1 MNKQKY
7 AFTLVE
13 LIVVITIL
21 AILGTIAFI
30 SLQWYSKDARDSIRI
45 SDTSNMKTSL
55 ELFHLDS
62 GKYPLPDD
70 NEIVDYGTETLWY
83 QWDFWSSVISS
94 LSRSMSE
101 IPTDPLT
108 DKEYI
113 FSVANNKNEFE
124 ISNLLEWDSL
134 ALSNISQTNAASL
147 EVTPK
152 VDWNFNRVFIKTA
165 NYIVPVPS
173 IITSEILLW
182 TMTLDSN
189 NISSQV
195 VNGWEN
201 IPEQWNVLSNTWAL
215 TWLILSVYTWSI
227 AIDDSNSI
235 KEDVIQKI
243 QAAYTWSVL
252 ASSDIYNYILSISWE
267 DETASL
273 LNSIVLN
280 DDSTEITPSWNSC
293 DDTTK
298 PADDLNKTY
307 TVNPT
312 SSNQAYIQ
320 DDAECWYACTWW
332 FTWVNCEIAPDPY
345 LTCTWV
351 NTPTPFSA
359 VTTYPLCDTA
369 DVTICTW
376 VWIWYTIAWCNVWAT
391 AWSEYALCVD
401 LASCPIARTWELF
414 QWWNNEWLR
423 DSTISPTQ
431 ISVTATWSTYNGS
444 GDFIYNFADWN
455 STPNN
460 DAWWYIWWS
469 DINMK
474 WPCETWY
481 RIPIHSEWAWI
492 HTAWWWGDNWVD
504 SWTNMAN
511 DLKLPMAWRRD
522 WNNWSVVRQWS
533 HSYYWASWTTG
544 TNAYLL
550 NMTLANIAPTHYDY
564 RAYGHSIR
572 CIKN

>member
-1 MNKQKY
+1 MNKQKK

-124 ISNLLEWDSL
+124 ILSLLEWDSL

-201 IPEQWNVLSNTWAL
+201 IPVQWNVISNTWAL
-215 TWLILSVYTWSI
+215 TWLVLSVYTWTISKESSDI
-227 AIDDSNSI
+227 AKVAAMNVI
-235 KEDVIQKI
+235 KD
-243 QAAYTWSVL
+243 AYTWSVL
-252 ASSDIYNYILSISWE
+252 AKDSIYNYILDKSSSTDLVI
-267 DETASL
+267 L
-273 LNSIVLN
+273 LNSLVLK
-280 DDSTEITPSWNSC
+280 DDSTEVAIIDPVNWLCWTDDWWNFTITPTNLCTTWNESWVTDNGWGFTYEWIC
-293 DDTTK
+293 NWTDWWTTDICN
-298 PADDLNKTY
+298 ANNT
-307 TVNPT
+307 NP
-312 SSNQAYIQ
+312 S
-320 DDAECWYACTWW
+320 
-332 FTWVNCEIAPDPY
+332 
-345 LTCTWV
+345 
-351 NTPTPFSA
+351 
-359 VTTYPLCDTA
+359 TYPWCDLA
-369 DVTICTW
+369 DITIS
-376 VWIWYTIAWCNVWAT
+376 WIVVSACNVWSTT
-391 AWSEYALCVD
+391 AWTDYTIS
-401 LASCPIARTWELF
+401 WWWMF
-414 QWWNNEWLR
+414 QWWNNSDIEFVWTS
-423 DSTISPTQ
+423 STKIGDT
-431 ISVTATWSTYNGS
+431 TWYTPSTYSNPQ
-444 GDFIYNFADWN
+444 FITWIDW
-455 STPNN
+455 TTVVNN
-460 DAWWYIWWS
+460 DLWWNVTNTS
-469 DINMK
+469 EARK
-474 WPCETWY
+474 WPCSTWY
-481 RIPIHSEWAWI
+481 HVPSQPEWENLITWWWWSSVNVATMISTLKIPLPGSRYWVDGTMNSEWSI
-492 HTAWWWGDNWVD
+492 GH
-504 SWTNMAN
+504 
-511 DLKLPMAWRRD
+511 
-522 WNNWSVVRQWS
+522 
-533 HSYYWASWTTG
+533 YWASTPQNGSNWYIMQLSAG
-544 TNAYLL
+544 ALYS
-550 NMTLANIAPTHYDY
+550 TLTADVYT
-564 RAYGHSIR
+564 RGHSVR
-572 CIKN
+572 CFKN